1 MSISERQHTIL
12 ELLKKEPYMT
22 VKALSQATFISE
34 SSIRRDLSELQSQGL
49 VRRSHGGVSS
59 AEAVDRVLSLHSRMS
74 KNAVGKRKIAKKASS
89 LLADGQIVM
98 LDGSSTAGFLIPY
111 IAEHREITLFTNNML
126 TALAAIEQGIQT
138 HCIGGRSVNASPVMA
153 GEEAYRTVTALHP
166 DLLFFSSQCL
176 DANGVISDYTAEENY
191 LRTLMLQNAR
201 QSVFLCDS
209 EKFNSFAF
217 YTLTT
222 VKDVDHVVLD
232 TEFKELKMKC
242 NLL

>member
-1 MSISERQHTIL
+1 MSISERQQTIL

-34 SSIRRDLSELQSQGL
+34 SSIRRDLTELESQGL
-49 VRRSHGGVSS
+49 VRRSHGGVS
-59 AEAVDRVLSLHSRMS
+59 AADAVDRVLSLHSRMS
-74 KNAVGKRKIAKKASS
+74 KNTVGKRKIAKKASS
-89 LLADGQIVM
+89 LLEDGQIVM
-98 LDGSSTAGFLIPY
+98 LDGSSTASFLIPY

-126 TALAAIEQGIQT
+126 TALRAIEHGIPT
-138 HCIGGRSVNASPVMA
+138 HCIGGRSVNGSPVLS
-153 GEEAYRTVTALHP
+153 GEDAYRAVGSLRP
-166 DLLFFSSQCL
+166 DLLFFSSQCV

-191 LRTLMLQNAR
+191 LRALMLQNAR

-209 EKFNSFAF
+209 EKFNSFAL

-222 VKDVDHVVLD
+222 VREVDRVVFD
-232 TEFKELKMKC
+232 AEFKELKMKC